1 MRQTPPK
8 SQNTA
13 FTIPERSPAHHPN
26 RRNAM
31 AKTDIVHIR
40 ITPELKTQLQALAES
55 EGRTVS
61 NMIERL
67 IKEALSRQETK
78 EAE

>member
-1 MRQTPPK
+1 
-8 SQNTA
+8 
-13 FTIPERSPAHHPN
+13 
-26 RRNAM
+26 M
-31 AKTDIVHIR
+31 AKTDIIHIR
-40 ITPELKTQLQALAES
+40 ITPELKAQLQALAES

-67 IKEALSRQETK
+67 IKEALSRQKTK

>member
-1 MRQTPPK
+1 
-8 SQNTA
+8 
-13 FTIPERSPAHHPN
+13 
-26 RRNAM
+26 M

-78 EAE
+78 GAE